1 MRINDPGG
9 IEIAWL
15 NQPGRISTKMAS
27 VSDGFQA
34 SPPYASVVVV
44 AECEKDDSV
53 CAMTSA
59 AIVRDTFAE
68 GVAYGVE
75 DALNNAFNEVEKKNA
90 ENGHDSCS
98 MASIAVLGSEAWVV
112 SKGTCHAFLTYGSI
126 PEESISGGSM
136 INDALPNRVV
146 LKYGQSIILV
156 THGLRK
162 LIGSAVAGRH
172 SSLYNDPLAKCL
184 EGMVTDTRI
193 RFRKKGGSIAAVRFG
208 SASSRITGL
217 WKKHGISIG
226 LSGVLVLIALSFLC
240 SKRECVNEISDT
252 ESSDSAAFS
261 EEIVMPLN
269 M

>member
-1 MRINDPGG
+1 MRNSK

-15 NQPGRISTKMAS
+15 NQPGRISMKMAS

-34 SPPYASVVVV
+34 SPPYASVVIV
-44 AECEKDDSV
+44 AECEKDDPV

-75 DALNNAFNEVEKKNA
+75 DALNNAFDEVAKKNS

-98 MASIAVLGSEAWVV
+98 IASIAVLDCEVRVV
-112 SKGTCHAFLTYGSI
+112 STGTCHAFITNGAFQG
-126 PEESISGGSM
+126 ESISGDSLN
-136 INDALPNRVV
+136 IDVRPHRFV
-146 LKYGQSIILV
+146 LKYGQSVILV

-162 LIGSAVAGRH
+162 LIGSVVASRH
-172 SSLYNDPLAKCL
+172 ISVYNDPLAKCL
-184 EGMVTDTRI
+184 EEMVAETRI

-208 SASSRITGL
+208 SDSKRITEL
-217 WKKHGISIG
+217 LKKYGIFIVLFG
-226 LSGVLVLIALSFLC
+226 ALVLIALSILC
-240 SKRECVNEISDT
+240 NKREYINGNSGT
-252 ESSDSAAFS
+252 ESPDSTASS

>member
-1 MRINDPGG
+1 MRNSK

-15 NQPGRISTKMAS
+15 NQPGRLSMKMAS

-44 AECEKDDSV
+44 AECEKNDPA
-53 CAMTSA
+53 CALTSA

-68 GVAYGVE
+68 GVAYGID
-75 DALNNAFNEVEKKNA
+75 DALNNAFNEVLKKNS

-98 MASIAVLGSEAWVV
+98 IASIAVLGCEVRVV
-112 SKGTCHAFLTYGSI
+112 STGTCHAFLTHGDI
-126 PEESISGGSM
+126 QEESMEGSSM
-136 INDALPNRVV
+136 INDILSHRFV
-146 LKYGQSIILV
+146 LEYGQSVILV

-162 LIGSAVAGRH
+162 LIGSVVAARH
-172 SSLYNDPLAKCL
+172 TSFYNDPLAKCL
-184 EGMVTDTRI
+184 EEMVAETRI

-208 SASSRITGL
+208 SGSKRITGL
-217 WKKHGISIG
+217 LKKYAISIMLIG
-226 LSGVLVLIALSFLC
+226 TMMLIALSILC
-240 SKRECVNEISDT
+240 NKREYNNENSGM
-252 ESSDSAAFS
+252 ESPDSEGSS

>member
-1 MRINDPGG
+1 MRNNK

-15 NQPGRISTKMAS
+15 NQPGRLSMKMAS

-44 AECEKDDSV
+44 AECEKNDPV

-75 DALNNAFNEVEKKNA
+75 DALHNAFDEVVKKNS

-98 MASIAVLGSEAWVV
+98 IASIAVLGCEVRVV
-112 SKGTCHAFLTYGSI
+112 STGTCHAFLTNEAI
-126 PEESISGGSM
+126 QEESMEGSS
-136 INDALPNRVV
+136 INIDVLPHRFV
-146 LKYGQSIILV
+146 LKYGQSVILV

-162 LIGSAVAGRH
+162 LIGSVIAARH
-172 SSLYNDPLAKCL
+172 TSFYNYPLAKCL
-184 EGMVTDTRI
+184 EEMVAETRI
-193 RFRKKGGSIAAVRFG
+193 RFKKKGGSIAAVRFG
-208 SASSRITGL
+208 SGSKRITGL
-217 WKKHGISIG
+217 LKKYGISIVLIG
-226 LSGVLVLIALSFLC
+226 ALVLIALSILC
-240 SKRECVNEISDT
+240 NKREYNNDNSGM
-252 ESSDSAAFS
+252 ESPDSAASS

-269 M
+269 MK

>member
-1 MRINDPGG
+1 MRVSNPGE

-44 AECEKDDSV
+44 AECKEDDPV

-75 DALNNAFNEVEKKNA
+75 DALNNAFDEVEKKNS

-98 MASIAVLGSEAWVV
+98 IASIAVLGCEVRVV
-112 SKGTCHAFLTYGSI
+112 STGTCHAFLTNGAI
-126 PEESISGGSM
+126 QEESISGSST
-136 INDALPNRVV
+136 IIDVLPNRLV
-146 LKYGQSIILV
+146 LKKGQSVILV

-162 LIGSAVAGRH
+162 LIGSAVAARH
-172 SSLYNDPLAKCL
+172 ISLYKDPLAKCL
-184 EGMVTDTRI
+184 EEMVTETRI
-193 RFRKKGGSIAAVRFG
+193 RFRKKGGSIAAVRSG
-208 SASSRITGL
+208 SGSKRITGL
-217 WKKHGISIG
+217 LKKYGIFIVLFG
-226 LSGVLVLIALSFLC
+226 TLVLIALSILC
-240 SKRECVNEISDT
+240 NKREYINANSGT
-252 ESSDSAAFS
+252 ESPDSAASS

>member
-1 MRINDPGG
+1 MRNSK

-15 NQPGRISTKMAS
+15 NQPGRLSMKMAS

-34 SPPYASVVVV
+34 SPPYASVLVV
-44 AECEKDDSV
+44 AECEKNDPV
-53 CAMTSA
+53 CAMTSV

-75 DALNNAFNEVEKKNA
+75 DALNNAFDEVLKKNS

-98 MASIAVLGSEAWVV
+98 IASIAVLGCEVRVV
-112 SKGTCHAFLTYGSI
+112 STGTCYAFLTNGAI
-126 PEESISGGSM
+126 QEESISCSSM
-136 INDALPNRVV
+136 NIDVLPHRFE
-146 LKYGQSIILV
+146 LKYGQSVILV

-162 LIGSAVAGRH
+162 LVGSVVAARQA
-172 SSLYNDPLAKCL
+172 SFYNDTLAKCL
-184 EGMVTDTRI
+184 EEMVAETRI

-208 SASSRITGL
+208 SGSKRITGL
-217 WKKHGISIG
+217 LRKYGIFIV
-226 LSGVLVLIALSFLC
+226 LSGALVLIALSLIC
-240 SKRECVNEISDT
+240 NKREYVNENSGT
-252 ESSDSAAFS
+252 ESPDSTAPS